1 MRLAAVSLALVGC
14 AAVPAA
20 AAGTTPPCASLVDDQ
35 RGLVE
40 TTAGA
45 PWRDLLSAAVGSD
58 DRDVT
63 VVLQLRALPATP
75 SGPEHALVDYTMR
88 FTVGGA
94 TAFLTAPAHEGAA
107 ASYGV
112 ELGYRPVVLG
122 EARVVRDRDR
132 RQLRVTAPIAAF
144 APLADLRPGGTA
156 SNMGAHVAVTPSLP
170 AGPAVAR
177 AQTVIVDGASGG
189 KATYRLGAA
198 SCANAGA

>member
-1 MRLAAVSLALVGC
+1 MKLVAVSLALVGC

-20 AAGTTPPCASLVDDQ
+20 AAPTAPPCASVVDDQ

-58 DRDVT
+58 DREVT
-63 VVLQLRALPATP
+63 VLLQLRELPARA
-75 SGPEHALVDYTMR
+75 SGPARALVDYTMR

-94 TAFLTAPAHEGAA
+94 TVFLTAPAHEGAA

-112 ELGYRPVVLG
+112 EVGHRPVVLG
-122 EARVVRDRDR
+122 EARVVRDRNR
-132 RQLRVTAPIAAF
+132 QQLRVTAPIDAF

-156 SNMGAHVAVTPSLP
+156 SRMAALVAVTPSLP
-170 AGPAVAR
+170 GGPAVAR
-177 AQTVIVDGASGG
+177 AQTVIVDGADGG
-189 KATYRLGAA
+189 TRTYRLGAA
-198 SCANAGA
+198 SCARPGG